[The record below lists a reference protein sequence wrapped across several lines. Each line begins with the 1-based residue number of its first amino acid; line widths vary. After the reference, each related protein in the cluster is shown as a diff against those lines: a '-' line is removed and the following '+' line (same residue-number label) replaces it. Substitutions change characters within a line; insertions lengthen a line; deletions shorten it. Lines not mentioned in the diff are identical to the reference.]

1 MFQSGES
8 IQEVAEQI
16 SSTSATD
23 NLTLIQNY
31 SEKAIEGVIDF
42 APKILLA
49 IAIMVI
55 GLWIVKKI
63 VAVFANI
70 LGRSNLGPE
79 LTGFFMSMASLAL
92 KFVVILIAAG
102 TLGFQVS
109 ALMGVLAGVVFAIGL
124 ALQGFLG
131 NFASG
136 ITIVFFKP
144 YKVGDWVQISDMFGK
159 VESIQ
164 IFNTILATPS
174 DKTLIIPNGQVT
186 DNIITNFST
195 KGRMRLELNV
205 TMPYAESFPKVKEVI
220 NKSLENF
227 PLIMDDPAPLIGI
240 ESFDSHNIIVS
251 VRPYI
256 HPDNYWD
263 AKFEALGRIKKGFKD
278 AGIEVAYSEGIELGK
293 IGD

>member
-1 MFQSGES
+1 MFQSDDTAASILES
-8 IQEVAEQI
+8 VTEGGV
-16 SSTSATD
+16 SD
-23 NLTLIQNY
+23 NLTLMQDY
-31 SEKAIEGVIDF
+31 SQKAIDGVITF
-42 APKILLA
+42 APKILLSL
-49 IAIMVI
+49 AIMVI
-55 GLWIVKKI
+55 GLWIVKK
-63 VAVFANI
+63 VTAVFEKV
-70 LGRSNLGPE
+70 LQRSNLGPE
-79 LTGFFMSMASLAL
+79 LLGFFMSMASLAL
-92 KFVVILIAAG
+92 KFIVILIAAG

-109 ALMGVLAGVVFAIGL
+109 ALMGVLAGVVFAVGL

-164 IFNTILATPS
+164 IFNTVLVTPG

-195 KGRMRLELNV
+195 KGRMRLELSV

-220 NKSLENF
+220 EKAFTDF
-227 PLIMDDPAPLIGI
+227 PLILSEPAPLIGI

-263 AKFEALGRIKKGFKD
+263 ATFEGLSRIKKGFMD

-293 IGD
+293 IGE

>member
-1 MFQSGES
+1 MDTAVIEKY
-8 IQEVAEQI
+8 
-16 SSTSATD
+16 STM
-23 NLTLIQNY
+23 
-31 SEKAIEGVIDF
+31 AIDWAMTF

-49 IAIMVI
+49 VVIMVI
-55 GLWIVKKI
+55 GLWLVKKI
-63 VAVFANI
+63 TGVFEKV
-70 LGRSNLGPE
+70 LERSNLGPE
-79 LTGFFMSMASLAL
+79 LLGFFMSMASLAL
-92 KFVVILIAAG
+92 KFIVILIAAG

-109 ALMGVLAGVVFAIGL
+109 ALMGVLAGVVFAVGL

-164 IFNTILATPS
+164 IFNTILATPGN
-174 DKTLIIPNGQVT
+174 KTLIIPNGQVT

-195 KGRMRLELNV
+195 KGEMRLELNV
-205 TMPYAESFPKVKEVI
+205 TMPYAESFPRVKEVI
-220 NKSLENF
+220 QKALNEVKTIKL
-227 PLIMDDPAPLIGI
+227 DPAPLIGI
-240 ESFDSHNIIVS
+240 ETFDSHNLVLS

-256 HPDNYWD
+256 HPDDYWD
-263 AKFEALGRIKKGFKD
+263 ATFESLAAIKKGFKD

-293 IGD
+293 IGE

>member
-1 MFQSGES
+1 MLQSDDSTASTIQNMTKS
-8 IQEVAEQI
+8 I
-16 SSTSATD
+16 STD
-23 NLTLIQNY
+23 NLTLIQTY
-31 SEKAIEGVIDF
+31 SQKAIDGIITF
-42 APKILLA
+42 APKLLLA
-49 IAIMVI
+49 LAIVVI
-55 GLWIVKKI
+55 GLWIAKKI
-63 VAVFANI
+63 ITVFETI
-70 LGRSNLGPE
+70 LGKSNIGPE
-79 LTGFFMSMASLAL
+79 LSGFFMSMASLAL
-92 KFVVILIAAG
+92 KFIVILIAAG

-109 ALMGVLAGVVFAIGL
+109 ALMGVLAGVVFAVGL

-144 YKVGDWVQISDMFGK
+144 YKVGDWVQISDSFGK

-164 IFNTILATPS
+164 IFNTVLVTPG

-195 KGRMRLELNV
+195 KGQMRLELSV

-220 NKSLENF
+220 TKSLEDF
-227 PLIMDDPAPLIGI
+227 PLIMDDPKPLIGI
-240 ESFDSHNIIVS
+240 ESFDSHNIIIT

-256 HPDNYWD
+256 NPDDYWD
-263 AKFEALGRIKKGFKD
+263 ATFEALGRIKKGFND
-278 AGIEVAYSEGIELGK
+278 AGIKVAYSEGVELGK